1 MAVCGCAFDGHE
13 RSGCRRWARRPFTG
27 RAAPA
32 WCASAA
38 LAAAGCSPRQ
48 ITDSGFGAFE
58 VSLAASNDELAVAW
72 YDTRDGNAEVYV
84 RALEADTHETGPEL
98 RLTTTAAESYEADIA
113 LVADGFAVAWYEKES
128 DGRTRSQLGAWHGDG
143 TPAWSTAVAAGPG
156 SSRNAI
162 VRSFGDAL
170 FCAWIEADAD
180 GRESVWGGWW
190 NLDGQPRG
198 EPARLGAAGETTWNL
213 NAAIGPNGEAWVVF
227 DARAGTRVEELFVA
241 RLAEGLVTLARL
253 TADDGIRSKY
263 PDIGLAAGRGAITW
277 YDERDGNREVYLAA
291 VPADE
296 LTLPIEA
303 RARRITT
310 TPGWSIG
317 AYLAWNDDRIGLA
330 WSDDSSGN
338 YEVFFQSFDAAGSP
352 LASPRRLSDT
362 PTNSLIPA
370 IVPWR
375 DGFALAW
382 DEVVPSPA
390 GALGDETRAE
400 VVFATVR

>member
-13 RSGCRRWARRPFTG
+13 RAGCRRLARRRFTG
-27 RAAPA
+27 RDAPA
-32 WCASAA
+32 LWVCAA
-38 LAAAGCSPRQ
+38 LSAAGCSPRQ
-48 ITDSGFGAFE
+48 ITESGFGAFE
-58 VSLAASNDELAVAW
+58 VSLAAANDELAVAW

-84 RALEADTHETGPEL
+84 RSLEADTHETGPEL

-113 LVADGFAVAWYEKES
+113 LVAAGFAVAWYEKES
-128 DGRTRSQLGAWHGDG
+128 DGRTRSQLGVWRGDG
-143 TPAWSTAVAAGPG
+143 TPVWNAAVAAGSG
-156 SSRNAI
+156 SSRNVI

-170 FCAWIEADAD
+170 FCAWIEADGD

-190 NLDGQPRG
+190 SLDGQQRVAPV
-198 EPARLGAAGETTWNL
+198 RLGAAAETTWNL
-213 NAAIGPNGEAWVVF
+213 NAAIGQAGEAWVVF
-227 DARAGTRVEELFVA
+227 DARAATRVEELFVA

-263 PDIGLAAGRGAITW
+263 PDLALAAGRGAITW

-291 VPADE
+291 VATDE

-317 AYLAWNDDRIGLA
+317 AYLAWNGDRIGLA

-338 YEVFFQSFDAAGSP
+338 YEVFFQPFDAAGNA
-352 LASPRRLSDT
+352 LAPPRRLSDT
-362 PTNSLIPA
+362 PSNSLIPA
-370 IVPWR
+370 IEPWR

-382 DEVVPSPA
+382 DEVVPSPG
-390 GALGDETRAE
+390 GALSDDARAE
-400 VVFATVR
+400 VVFTTVR